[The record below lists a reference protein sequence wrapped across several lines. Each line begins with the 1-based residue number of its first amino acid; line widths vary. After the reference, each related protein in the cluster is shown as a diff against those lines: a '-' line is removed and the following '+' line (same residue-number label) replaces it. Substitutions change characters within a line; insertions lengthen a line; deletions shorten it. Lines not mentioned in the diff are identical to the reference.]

1 MARTGE
7 NIYKRKD
14 GRYEARYIAERDANG
29 RAIYKSVYGYSKAEV
44 RGKVETAKVE
54 IYGEQSPIAGKNF
67 KQVAEEYLE
76 DARGKVA
83 STTYDRYL
91 DALERDVY
99 PEYAN
104 TPMTDVTEAEV
115 NRFLKV
121 APDLAAKRGRSL
133 TNSSLMV
140 VKAVMSNIISYASA
154 ASGTPKAEIVPDRTA
169 YEELI
174 PAELEMIC
182 LKAKHNHCPE
192 MLAALLSIYCGM
204 RTGELCAL
212 SSDDVDSARNEIYI
226 HEIAHRVRNPRRD
239 EEGESKTILVIEEI
253 TRKGQIRRVTY
264 PAILN
269 DYIEGFK
276 VKGRP
281 LIRSKDDS
289 QMDPRTLDNLHTRIM
304 KVFRME
310 NINFER
316 LRKTYMNGKAD
327 EKVLNNVFLGIRPD
341 APYEGHIDTKW
352 LTDEMGKD
360 MAPLRMLLGLTPEE
374 AADVLGLSPGLY
386 RQLENG
392 SREATWDQYM
402 TILFLYHYNMRT
414 TQIVENLGL
423 YPDALKSRIKIGENR
438 NR

>member
-44 RGKVETAKVE
+44 REKAEAAKVE
-54 IYGEQSPIAGKNF
+54 IYGEKSPIAGKTF

-76 DARGKVA
+76 GARENVA

-182 LKAKHNHCPE
+182 LK
-192 MLAALLSIYCGM
+192 
-204 RTGELCAL
+204 
-212 SSDDVDSARNEIYI
+212 D
-226 HEIAHRVRNPRRD
+226 
-239 EEGESKTILVIEEI
+239 
-253 TRKGQIRRVTY
+253 RKSV
-264 PAILN
+264 
-269 DYIEGFK
+269 
-276 VKGRP
+276 V
-281 LIRSKDDS
+281 
-289 QMDPRTLDNLHTRIM
+289 
-304 KVFRME
+304 
-310 NINFER
+310 
-316 LRKTYMNGKAD
+316 
-327 EKVLNNVFLGIRPD
+327 
-341 APYEGHIDTKW
+341 
-352 LTDEMGKD
+352 
-360 MAPLRMLLGLTPEE
+360 
-374 AADVLGLSPGLY
+374 
-386 RQLENG
+386 
-392 SREATWDQYM
+392 
-402 TILFLYHYNMRT
+402 
-414 TQIVENLGL
+414 
-423 YPDALKSRIKIGENR
+423 
-438 NR
+438 